1 MLPKGKGSQ
10 KQAKKMD
17 SGGAITTEVVGK
29 PVSILHSSKSMQKLS
44 NKLTKRGECTK
55 RDGNDHTQP
64 VDLKVCPPSR
74 IFPNG
79 SGEQGQPEFRPTD
92 LDLNLKDNKDDHVFN
107 AKEDTDSI
115 SNMITSTRKELFK
128 AGVEAAQGNQGGVKR
143 KRLTCRGNKKHG
155 SLSPNRQQSW

>member
-1 MLPKGKGSQ
+1 MAQESKANLNLDLP
-10 KQAKKMD
+10 
-17 SGGAITTEVVGK
+17 
-29 PVSILHSSKSMQKLS
+29 
-44 NKLTKRGECTK
+44 
-55 RDGNDHTQP
+55 
-64 VDLKVCPPSR
+64 
-74 IFPNG
+74 
-79 SGEQGQPEFRPTD
+79 D

-143 KRLTCRGNKKHG
+143 KRLTRGGNKKHG